1 MNPRVSVIVTAHE
14 SERTIGAAV
23 SSVLSQSYESLE
35 LVVVDDGSSDAT
47 ADIVGSHT
55 GPIELIRQEAA
66 GVAAARNAGVLAAR
80 GELITFCDSDDLL
93 FEGHV
98 QALVERFDAWP
109 GGLVSAN
116 ALYLYPGGV
125 DPRRRRYKGAFP
137 APESQRTAILEQN
150 FVSIQTLFP
159 RALFEEIG
167 PFRPEKKRAE
177 DWDFWMRAIYRGY
190 RVGLQ
195 PRPLALIRIRPES
208 LSADVEAMES
218 EVELVLENVDR
229 ELSLTRE
236 EIAYVER
243 RRSSVRPQQLGRS
256 GDEALRAKRYHE
268 AAKLYRDAA
277 ALTSSERRLVWKA
290 RLMSVAPRI
299 VGPVVRRRQVR
310 LERDLGIHEGHVR

>member
-1 MNPRVSVIVTAHE
+1 
-14 SERTIGAAV
+14 
-23 SSVLSQSYESLE
+23 
-35 LVVVDDGSSDAT
+35 
-47 ADIVGSHT
+47 
-55 GPIELIRQEAA
+55 
-66 GVAAARNAGVLAAR
+66 
-80 GELITFCDSDDLL
+80 
-93 FEGHV
+93 
-98 QALVERFDAWP
+98 
-109 GGLVSAN
+109 
-116 ALYLYPGGV
+116 
-125 DPRRRRYKGAFP
+125 
-137 APESQRTAILEQN
+137 
-150 FVSIQTLFP
+150 
-159 RALFEEIG
+159 
-167 PFRPEKKRAE
+167 
-177 DWDFWMRAIYRGY
+177 
-190 RVGLQ
+190 
-195 PRPLALIRIRPES
+195 
-208 LSADVEAMES
+208 MES